1 MSKRPRRS
9 PIGPVL
15 LGTAAAVMAGLLF
28 YALLVTEPPVV
39 YVVGLVAA
47 AGVTGWAAL
56 ECLLCDWASRGSDGH
71 RRRRPPPSPSGQ
83 PGGPGHGQVGQDGPV
98 HAPAQPVRFVDA
110 DSMEP
115 SAHESVPSVFR
126 RPPTRRQ
133 RTEPPHPR
141 GGDDE
146 RGGPST
152 PTLPQP

>member
-9 PIGPVL
+9 PLGPVL
-15 LGTAAAVMAGLLF
+15 LGTAAAVMVSLLF
-28 YALLVTEPPVV
+28 YALLVTEPPVA

-56 ECLLCDWASRGSDGH
+56 ECLFCDWAGRGSDGH

-83 PGGPGHGQVGQDGPV
+83 LGVPGHGQVGQGGRV

-110 DSMEP
+110 GAKEP
-115 SAHESVPSVFR
+115 SVQESVASVFR

-133 RTEPPHPR
+133 RTESPNPR
-141 GGDDE
+141 GEDDE
-146 RGGPST
+146 RAGPST
-152 PTLPQP
+152 PTLPQL